1 MGFRQRVKKDLQSA
15 LREGADLIKE
25 GTALLGAQ
33 ASAAAREGAASITSG
48 TRRLTSLGQVRY
60 QLFQLNR
67 KAEANFAEI
76 GSKVY
81 DLASSGRDELK
92 INEPLR
98 KLIAN
103 TQTIEKQIKTLEAKA
118 KKLSG

>member
-33 ASAAAREGAASITSG
+33 ASAAAREGAASIKSG
-48 TRRLTSLGQVRY
+48 TQRLTSLGQVRY

-81 DLASSGRDELK
+81 DLASNGRGELK

-98 KLIAN
+98 RLIAN
-103 TQTIEKQIKTLEAKA
+103 TQVIEKQITTLEAKA
-118 KKLSG
+118 KKLSS